1 MHSEFYFG
9 IYVRVILNYPTPLSS
24 AKIKINSGS
33 AFEEVLHFKCLFYQ
47 LLLTHRTKPHYHYV
61 FTGTRPERLP
71 CFDESCWA
79 LMEDCW
85 AKESNQRPLLGYVHL
100 RLEAI
105 FLSHCH
111 GRIVDTGILITI
123 ELHINLF
130 KSTSIM
136 TILNFLGSIVI
147 TREHE
152 PDDVR

>member
-1 MHSEFYFG
+1 
-9 IYVRVILNYPTPLSS
+9 
-24 AKIKINSGS
+24 
-33 AFEEVLHFKCLFYQ
+33 
-47 LLLTHRTKPHYHYV
+47 
-61 FTGTRPERLP
+61 
-71 CFDESCWA
+71 
-79 LMEDCW
+79 MEDCW